1 MVFGSNIGRSLM
13 VQVVDKNVAGAW
25 VKTGSLS
32 WKMFRWGGKAM
43 LITAILAVSV
53 RTFI

>member
-1 MVFGSNIGRSLM
+1 MVFGGNIGSSLI
-13 VQVVDKNVAGAW
+13 VQVVDKNLGGAW
-25 VKTGSLS
+25 VKTRSLS

-53 RTFI
+53 RIFI